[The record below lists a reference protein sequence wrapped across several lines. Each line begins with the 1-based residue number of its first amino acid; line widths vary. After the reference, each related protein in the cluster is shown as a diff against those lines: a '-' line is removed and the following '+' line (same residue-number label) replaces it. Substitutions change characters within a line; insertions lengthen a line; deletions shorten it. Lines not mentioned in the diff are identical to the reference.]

1 MSAMIK
7 FATID
12 INKCNNKLNSTQ
24 IMLTILNVSELSGDY
39 ETLKIE
45 GAMIQEQVAKTTRNS
60 HPTCSTLSIYPL
72 LEKNIQELL
81 EKELNKTINAAKDN
95 STNILRFENKD
106 KDTNKNVATT
116 TLIPKIKMDELFQNN
131 WFPVRHISNCLER
144 ITIPEKKQDIESS
157 QSFTNTLRR

>member
-1 MSAMIK
+1 
-7 FATID
+7 
-12 INKCNNKLNSTQ
+12 
-24 IMLTILNVSELSGDY
+24 
-39 ETLKIE
+39 
-45 GAMIQEQVAKTTRNS
+45 MIQEQVAKTTRNS